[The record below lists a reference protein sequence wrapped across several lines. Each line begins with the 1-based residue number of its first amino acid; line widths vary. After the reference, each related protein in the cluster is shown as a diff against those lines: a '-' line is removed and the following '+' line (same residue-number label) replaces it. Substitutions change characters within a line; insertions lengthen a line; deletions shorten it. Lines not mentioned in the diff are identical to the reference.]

1 MTQTFESPAAMVVA
15 VQPEEPVHCLRPQV
29 LRETAARYVGA
40 FPGHVL
46 YAVKCN
52 DDRRILRALYE
63 GGIRHFDTASLAEV
77 EAVNDQF
84 GEPACHFMHPVKS
97 RRAIAEAYFYY
108 GVRKIGRAS
117 CRETVCQYV

>member
-84 GEPACHFMHPVKS
+84 GEPACHFLHPVKRSEERRVWTEGVSTGRS
-97 RRAIAEAYFYY
+97 RWLPE
-108 GVRKIGRAS
+108 
-117 CRETVCQYV
+117 